1 MSPVSKRNV
10 ILAAAVAALS
20 VGQGAV
26 WAQGLGQRSNIEEVI
41 VTGAASSGSKTAPS
55 LQEARAELARIPG
68 GIGFVEAESYLDDF
82 AQSLGDTLLLTPGV
96 YADTSAQRE
105 NRISLRG
112 SGLNSSF
119 ERRGLTLLRDGVPIT
134 RASGSTEFQE
144 MDPLSV
150 HYLEVYKGA
159 NSLRFGA
166 ASLGGAVN
174 IVTATGRTTEPG
186 VKLRMETGSDDTFR
200 GNISAAAAGE
210 TLDVFVTGTRLQS
223 DGFRDHSAVDSE
235 YLFANVGVQLND
247 TTESRFY
254 LTALSDGFELSGS
267 VARDVALNDREATAS
282 PVTIGPFFPGGPV
295 TVLDP
300 GPVADD
306 WDRNLDV
313 LRFANRTVKQFE
325 SLQLSSGL
333 WYSYRGLDHAI
344 TRFAGVIDHE
354 ETEWGVFSELSGG
367 GQWGGL
373 PVDWVVGLRHNRA
386 DNEAK
391 TFQNNSGKE
400 GALRTDSDQDS
411 SNEVVYGQ
419 LDMRLRDD
427 LSVVAALQYLRSKRE
442 NHARVNATAGEV
454 DHRQVNPRVGVLWD
468 AHDNVQL
475 FANVSRGFEPPSMT
489 DLTSGGALPFTEL
502 SAQSAW
508 TVELGSRGNVGTAS
522 WDIAVYRSW
531 LRKEMLDFGSPGARG
546 FISFTDNAEDT
557 VHQGLEAGWDVSLAQ
572 GALAPQGLALIWR
585 NALTY
590 NDFYFDDDAS
600 YGHNELAGVP
610 EVLYVSELR
619 LEHARWHVGAS
630 LRRVPKGPYVDFANT
645 EQTSGYTLLGFNLG
659 WNASESLSV
668 FASMENLEDEDYI
681 ANVTTVADQSQE
693 NSNIYTPGQGRAVFA
708 GFSFSY

>member
-1 MSPVSKRNV
+1 MRFAKWGKHFIECVV
-10 ILAAAVAALS
+10 VTLFAQQLV
-20 VGQGAV
+20 Q
-26 WAQGLGQRSNIEEVI
+26 AQGLGQRSEIEEVV
-41 VTGAASSGSKTAPS
+41 VTGAATSGSSTAPS
-55 LQEARAELARIPG
+55 LQQARAELARIPG

-82 AQSLGDTLLLTPGV
+82 AQSLGDTLLYTPGV
-96 YADTSAQRE
+96 FADTSAQRE

-150 HYLEVYKGA
+150 HYLEVYKGS

-174 IVTATGRTTEPG
+174 IVTATGRTAEPG
-186 VKLRMETGSDDTFR
+186 VKLRMETGSDDTLR
-200 GNISAAAAGE
+200 SNLSAAAAGE
-210 TLDVFVTGTRLQS
+210 KVDVFVTGTRLRS

-235 YLFANVGVQLND
+235 YLFANVGLQL
-247 TTESRFY
+247 TERTESRFY
-254 LTALSDGFELSGS
+254 VTALRDGFELSGS
-267 VARDVALNDREATAS
+267 VAREVALNDREASAA

-306 WDRNLDV
+306 WDRNLEV
-313 LRFANRTVKQFE
+313 LRFANRTVVQFE
-325 SLQLSSGL
+325 TVQLNSGV
-333 WYSYRGLDHAI
+333 WASYRGLDHAI

-354 ETEWGVFSELSGG
+354 ETEWGVFSELSGSA
-367 GQWGGL
+367 QWGDL
-373 PVDWVVGLRHNRA
+373 PTDWIVGARFNRG

-391 TFQNNSGKE
+391 TFQNNNGRE
-400 GALRTDSDQDS
+400 GALRTRSDQRS
-411 SNEVVYGQ
+411 QNEVVYGQ
-419 LDMRLRDD
+419 LDIQLRDD
-427 LSVVAALQYLRSKRE
+427 LSVVAALQYLRSVRE
-442 NHARVNATAGEV
+442 NTARVNATDGEV
-454 DHRQVNPRVGVLWD
+454 DHRQFNPRIGVLWD
-468 AHDNVQL
+468 VSEEVQL

-508 TVELGSRGNVGTAS
+508 TVELGSRGNTGIVS

-531 LRKEMLDFGSPGARG
+531 LRKEMLDFGAPGASG
-546 FISFTDNAEDT
+546 FVSFTDNAEDT
-557 VHQGLEAGWDVSLAQ
+557 LHQGLEAGWDVSLAQ
-572 GALAPQGLALIWR
+572 AALAPKGLALTWR

-590 NDFYFDDDAS
+590 NDFYFDGDTT

-610 EVLYVSELR
+610 ELLYVSELR
-619 LEHARWHVGAS
+619 LEHARWHIGAN
-630 LRRVPKGPYVDFANT
+630 LRRVPRGPYIDFANT
-645 EQTSGYTLLGFNLG
+645 EQAPAYTLLGINLG
-659 WNASESLSV
+659 WNVSESLSL

-693 NSNIYTPGQGRAVFA
+693 NSTIYTPGQGRAVFA

>member
-1 MSPVSKRNV
+1 MLPGSKKSLV
-10 ILAAAVAALS
+10 ATAVLLIA
-20 VGQGAV
+20 QGAV
-26 WAQGLGQRSNIEEVI
+26 WAQGLGQRPTIEEV
-41 VTGAASSGSKTAPS
+41 VVSAAAGSGSTTAPS
-55 LQEARAELARIPG
+55 LQQARAELARIPG

-82 AQSLGDTLLLTPGV
+82 AQSLGDTLLFTPGV
-96 YADTSAQRE
+96 FADTSAQRE

-174 IVTATGRTTEPG
+174 IVTATGRTAEPG
-186 VKLRMETGSDDTFR
+186 ATLRVETG
-200 GNISAAAAGE
+200 GNNTLRSNVSAASAGE
-210 TLDVFVTGTRLQS
+210 TLDVYITGTRLRS

-235 YLFANVGVQLND
+235 YLFANVGVKLSEA
-247 TTESRFY
+247 TESRFY
-254 LTALSDGFELSGS
+254 LTALSDGFELAGS
-267 VARDVALNDREATAS
+267 VSRDVALNDREAAAS
-282 PVTIGPFFPGGPV
+282 PVTIGPFFPGGPI

-313 LRFANRTVKQFE
+313 LRLANRTVTHFDGM
-325 SLQLSSGL
+325 QLSSGV
-333 WYSYRGLDHAI
+333 WSSYRGLDHAI

-367 GQWGGL
+367 ARWGVL
-373 PVDWVVGLRHNRA
+373 PIDWVVGARHNRA

-400 GALRTDSDQDS
+400 GALRTRSDQTSRND
-411 SNEVVYGQ
+411 VLYGQ

-427 LSVVAALQYLRSKRE
+427 LSLVAALQYLRSART
-442 NHARVNATAGEV
+442 NRARVSATSGDVE
-454 DHRQVNPRVGVLWD
+454 HSQVNPRLGLLWD
-468 AHDNVQL
+468 ANDDLQF

-508 TVELGSRGNVGTAS
+508 TLELGSRGSVGVVS
-522 WDIAVYRSW
+522 WDVALYRSW
-531 LRKEMLDFGSPGARG
+531 LRKEMLDFGAPGARG
-546 FISFTDNAEDT
+546 FVSFTDNAEDT

-572 GALAPQGLALIWR
+572 SALAPKGLALLWR
-585 NALTY
+585 NALSY
-590 NDFYFDDDAS
+590 NDFYFDDDAN
-600 YGHNELAGVP
+600 YGHNTLAGVP

-619 LEHARWHVGAS
+619 LEHARWHAGAN
-630 LRRVPKGPYVDFANT
+630 LRRVPHGPYVDFANT
-645 EQTSGYTLLGFNLG
+645 EQTPGYTLLGINLG
-659 WNASESLSV
+659 WKATPSLSL
-668 FASMENLEDEDYI
+668 FASMENLEDKNYI

-693 NSNIYTPGQGRAVFA
+693 NSNIYTPGQGRTLFA